1 MGIYAEKKEGDF
13 KQVEPGTYVA
23 RCYSMIELGTI
34 ETEFN
39 GEKKSAHRVLIHWEL
54 PTELEV
60 FREELGQQP
69 YSVSKE
75 YTLSMHEKSNLR
87 RDLESWR
94 GKTFTESECERFD
107 ITKLLSKP
115 CILNII
121 HEAGKK
127 DTSKKYVKVASV
139 NKMMKGQE
147 CPEQINPSRILSFDE
162 FNWDM
167 FNSLPDWI
175 KDKIKSSEE
184 YQMIEEPETVNAR
197 SDNDD
202 PKDLPF

>member
-127 DTSKKYVKVASV
+127 DASKKYVKVASV